1 MTLRPALSGLAV
13 LLLLAGC
20 AGGDDPGEGTTAITT
35 PTPSASDAAALELT
49 AGSSTIGLPAELG
62 TAPTDSAAGA
72 ARTTDD
78 GLIAVVTFGSSTCP
92 QVPESPA
99 TGTDG
104 AVTVTFPTP
113 TDGPC
118 TLDYVPATT
127 VIALPDGV
135 RADSDL
141 DVTIGDL
148 GSVTL
153 PAGST
158 EAVWVAG

>member
-1 MTLRPALSGLAV
+1 MTLGPALSGLAA

-20 AGGDDPGEGTTAITT
+20 AGGVDPGDGTAATAT
-35 PTPSASDAAALELT
+35 PTASESDTATLDLT
-49 AGSSTIGLPAELG
+49 AGSSMIGLPAELG

-72 ARTTDD
+72 ARIADD
-78 GLIAVVTFGSSTCP
+78 GLIAIVTFGSSTCP
-92 QVPESPA
+92 QVPDSPA
-99 TGTDG
+99 TGTDS

-141 DVTIGDL
+141 SVTIGDF
-148 GSVTL
+148 GAVTL
-153 PAGST
+153 PVGST
-158 EAVWVAG
+158 EAVWVTG